1 MQNLPPLKTLKA
13 FSQAAMT
20 GSFTAAAERLHVTHS
35 AVSHQLRQLELWL
48 GCKLFVR
55 TASGVT
61 LTEPGRTLYTA
72 VAQSF
77 DLLEHTCAALRHEQ
91 NGSTLTLACPGS
103 FMLQYLIPRL
113 HDFEQRH
120 PYITLNLQMAKD
132 VSRLDSKQADALL
145 YCGRGITPDRITEY
159 PLMANEIGPVCSPML
174 AKNVNTASDLQASAL
189 LGTRSYP
196 GAWAVWAQTCDV
208 SAERSSVIRNFDQFI
223 YMIQAAV
230 AGLGIG
236 IVPSLLVQ
244 AELADGRLVAPL
256 GFVDIGDRISL
267 WVHKNNAENPQLPIL
282 TTWLEH
288 VLKSP
293 LSGISI

>member
-1 MQNLPPLKTLKA
+1 
-13 FSQAAMT
+13 MT

-35 AVSHQLRQLELWL
+35 AVSHQLRQLETWL

-61 LTEPGRTLYTA
+61 LTDPGRMLYAA

-77 DLLEHTCAALRHEQ
+77 DLLEHTCAALRHEL

-113 HDFEQRH
+113 HDFERRY
-120 PYITLNLQMAKD
+120 PDITLNLQMAKD

-145 YCGRGITPDRITEY
+145 YCGRGITPDRVTEY
-159 PLMANEIGPVCSPML
+159 LLAINEIGPVCSPIL
-174 AKNVNTASDLQASAL
+174 AKGVNAITDLQASAL
-189 LGTRSYP
+189 LGTRSYQ
-196 GAWAVWAQTCDV
+196 GAWAVWAQICDV
-208 SAERSSVIRNFDQFI
+208 NAERLNVTRNFDQFI

-244 AELADGRLVAPL
+244 DELADGRLAAPL
-256 GFVDIGDRISL
+256 GFVDGGDRVSL
-267 WVHKNNAENPQLPIL
+267 WVHKNNAENPQLPL
-282 TTWLEH
+282 LATWLEQT
-288 VLKSP
+288 LKSP
-293 LSGISI
+293 MPGISNDIQ

>member
-1 MQNLPPLKTLKA
+1 MQNLPPLNTLKA

-35 AVSHQLRQLELWL
+35 AISHQLRQLETWL

-61 LTEPGRTLYTA
+61 LTEPGRTLYTT

-91 NGSTLTLACPGS
+91 NGSTLALACPGS

-113 HDFEQRH
+113 HDFEQRY
-120 PYITLNLQMAKD
+120 PDITLNLQMAKD
-132 VSRLDSKQADALL
+132 VSRLDSKQADVLL
-145 YCGRGITPDRITEY
+145 YCGRGTTPDRITEY
-159 PLMANEIGPVCSPML
+159 LLTANEIGPICSPML
-174 AKNVNTASDLQASAL
+174 AKDVNAATDLNATTL

-208 SAERSSVIRNFDQFI
+208 NAERFNVTRSFDQFI

-236 IVPSLLVQ
+236 IVPSLLVRD
-244 AELADGRLVAPL
+244 ELADGRLVAPL
-256 GFVDIGDRISL
+256 GFIDSGDRISL
-267 WVHKNNAENPQLPIL
+267 WVHKNNAENSQLPIL
-282 TTWLEH
+282 TTWLEQ
-288 VLKSP
+288 VLKAP
-293 LSGISI
+293 VSGNSI